1 MLREN
6 LKDAGLIL
14 NNILNQPL
22 DVEHAHKNITLL
34 AAAHEFKGQD
44 PHHSDLSKIL
54 RNFAKYPESTKILI
68 QELELL
74 VHDIRMR

>member
-1 MLREN
+1 

-22 DVEHAHKNITLL
+22 EIEQGQKEITLL
-34 AAAHEFKGQD
+34 QAAQEYKHQEA
-44 PHHSDLSKIL
+44 HHSDLAKIIH
-54 RNFAKYPESTKILI
+54 NFAKYPESTKILI

-74 VHDIRMR
+74 VEDIRMR